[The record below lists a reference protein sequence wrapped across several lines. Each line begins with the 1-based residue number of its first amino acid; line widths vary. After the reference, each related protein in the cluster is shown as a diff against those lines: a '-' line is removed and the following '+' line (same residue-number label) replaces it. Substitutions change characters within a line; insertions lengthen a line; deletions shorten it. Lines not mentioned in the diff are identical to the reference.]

1 MRTDTVLPY
10 TTRCGPGADG
20 FEVDHDLARPQSVG
34 ADHREVDLAREHD
47 LVVAEVGPQSALG
60 DRAPA
65 GLQRR
70 EALEEL
76 GGAPDRLAVQHGPPP
91 LPQSIGGG
99 SAAVGDMA
107 HAREPPPAPT
117 TTPPVAPPPAPPHH
131 RHVCHA
137 PAPRRRRPPPP

>member
-34 ADHREVDLAREHD
+34 AAYREVDLAREHD
-47 LVVAEVGPQSALG
+47 LVVAEVGPQPALG

-76 GGAPDRLAVQHGPPP
+76 GGALHRLAVQPGP
-91 LPQSIGGG
+91 LALAEGLEVGADAV
-99 SAAVGDMA
+99 AAVDEPGDGLLDRKGTRLNSS
-107 HAREPPPAPT
+107 H
-117 TTPPVAPPPAPPHH
+117 
-131 RHVCHA
+131 
-137 PAPRRRRPPPP
+137 